1 VLWVGRLDEWK
12 RRRCS
17 CGPAGAEARAVFV
30 AVVPRKKSC
39 AGSRAELGVAER
51 VRFAGQVDDE
61 ALLASRRGPH
71 RRGHRRGR
79 RPRLR
84 SARGVSVGK
93 AVLTTEDAGGPL
105 EFVKD
110 GETGIVTAPRPEAL
124 GVALR
129 LAWSRPDA
137 LRAMGE
143 AGRARA
149 ALLDWDGPVRALL
162 AAAGLS

>member
-1 VLWVGRLDEWK
+1 M
-12 RRRCS
+12 
-17 CGPAGAEARAVFV
+17 
-30 AVVPRKKSC
+30 
-39 AGSRAELGVAER
+39 
-51 VRFAGQVDDE
+51 DDE
-61 ALLASRRGPH
+61 ALLSLYAEA
-71 RRGHRRGR
+71 
-79 RPRLR
+79 RLVAVTAAGEDLGYVALEAFL
-84 SARGVSVGK
+84 SGK

-110 GETGIVTAPRPEAL
+110 GETGIVTAPRPEAM

-149 ALLDWDGPVRALL
+149 ALLDWEGPVRALL
-162 AAAGLS
+162 AAAGLQ